1 MLTYEFETL
10 TGISCFTFFKQVQKK
25 KKKSAVNYLC
35 MNRFQ
40 DILV

>member
-25 KKKSAVNYLC
+25 KKSAVNYLY